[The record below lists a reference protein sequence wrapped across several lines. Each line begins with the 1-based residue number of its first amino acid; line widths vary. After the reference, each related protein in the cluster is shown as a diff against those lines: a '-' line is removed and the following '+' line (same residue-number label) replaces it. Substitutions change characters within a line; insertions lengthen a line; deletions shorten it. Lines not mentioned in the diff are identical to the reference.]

1 MMHICKYL
9 CNVSSTSVHRMF
21 WVPDHG
27 RLVNK
32 EVLVPEVLTL
42 NCFGGFYGYFALVQ
56 IIKMDILELQYNK

>member
-21 WVPDHG
+21 WVPDYG
-27 RLVNK
+27 RLVYK
-32 EVLVPEVLTL
+32 EVLVPEVLTI

-56 IIKMDILELQYNK
+56 NNKNVAHSNYRC